1 MARAPAT
8 EPSTEA
14 SGAERPN
21 RICIRKALILR
32 VFSRAPVSATSGPE
46 PASAEPA
53 LLVAN
58 RRAKR
63 SASTVDS
70 CGKHK
75 AESGHLRSAVDI
87 AVVPLKQPRQICPEL
102 GGWVLVS

>member
-1 MARAPAT
+1 M
-8 EPSTEA
+8 
-14 SGAERPN
+14 
-21 RICIRKALILR
+21 ILR
-32 VFSRAPVSATSGPE
+32 VFSRALVSATSGAE

-70 CGKHK
+70 CGEHK

-87 AVVPLKQPRQICPEL
+87 AAVPLKRRWQICPEFV
-102 GGWVLVS
+102 GWVLVS